1 MKAKKADFVA
11 SLQAGLNEGGGYR
24 KTPLVV
30 EDFDE
35 EQQEMLSGL
44 EVRSRTRWSACGE
57 QARRRPRAGS
67 AASHPPFPIRVAQS
81 EASTNRVRIASKIV
95 RDQHDEGMASPCE
108 THTEKPPNVSFHAI
122 RQGFFGSYQRGT
134 SVK

>member
-1 MKAKKADFVA
+1 AVKAKKADFVA

-44 EVRSRTRWSACGE
+44 EILA
-57 QARRRPRAGS
+57 
-67 AASHPPFPIRVAQS
+67 AQS
-81 EASTNRVRIASKIV
+81 VARTNFASTTTAEEALGRELLTLLGR
-95 RDQHDEGMASPCE
+95 SPN
-108 THTEKPPNVSFHAI
+108 PSNAFHLCV
-122 RQGFFGSYQRGT
+122 QLGLM
-134 SVK
+134 KH

>member
-1 MKAKKADFVA
+1 MSVWDITWCTANTREAVEQARRKLSQEDGVKAKKTDFVA

-44 EVRSRTRWSACGE
+44 EVR
-57 QARRRPRAGS
+57 
-67 AASHPPFPIRVAQS
+67 
-81 EASTNRVRIASKIV
+81 
-95 RDQHDEGMASPCE
+95 
-108 THTEKPPNVSFHAI
+108 
-122 RQGFFGSYQRGT
+122 
-134 SVK
+134 